1 MATIDENLRRLP
13 PQSLEAEESVLG
25 GVMLDNTALDRVV
38 ELVSVDDFYRGT
50 HRKLFRAMLDLS
62 ERSEPVDLITLSE
75 TLKARGELQ
84 EIGGTPFLAELSA
97 RVPTAANVV
106 HYAKIVRERSILR
119 GLIEAATEIAARGYQ
134 AADDV
139 EQLLDRAEQLIFGI
153 QERKVKQAFSRIAD
167 VLVGSIKMIERLY
180 EQKQAVT
187 GVPTGFADLD
197 ALTSGLQPSDLV
209 IVAGR
214 PSMGKTAFCLNI
226 AEHAAL
232 RADTGVAIFSL
243 EMAKEQLAMRM
254 LCSEAHVDLARVRTG
269 HLSDREF
276 PKLAMAAGRLAD
288 APIYIDDTPALSV
301 LELRAKARR
310 LKRDPAAKLGLV
322 VVDYIQLMRSSEGK
336 DNREQEISE
345 ISRSLKALAKELQ
358 LPVVA
363 LSQLNR
369 QVESRNPP
377 IPRLADLRES
387 GAIEQDADVICFLYR
402 EEYYVE
408 ETDKK
413 GIAEVI
419 VAKQRNGPIGNVE
432 LTFLKE
438 FTRFENREVGPEDDV
453 GGGQGSA
460 LH

>member
-1 MATIDENLRRLP
+1 MATIDESFRRVP

-25 GVMLDNTALDRVV
+25 GIVLDNGALDRVV
-38 ELVSVDDFYRGT
+38 EVIQPEDFYRAA
-50 HRKLFRAMLDLS
+50 HQKVFRAMLALS
-62 ERSEPVDLITLSE
+62 ERNEPVDLITLAE
-75 TLKARGELQ
+75 ALRVRGELADV
-84 EIGGTPFLAELSA
+84 GGASYLAELA
-97 RVPTAANVV
+97 ERVPTAANVA
-106 HYAKIVRERSILR
+106 HYARIVRERSILR
-119 GLIEAATEIAARGYQ
+119 GLISAATEIATRGYE
-134 AADDV
+134 AVDDV
-139 EQLLDRAEQLIFGI
+139 GDLLDRAEQLIFNVS
-153 QERKVKQAFSRIAD
+153 ERQVRSSFAPIAD
-167 VLVGSIKMIERLY
+167 VLVGSLKTIERLY
-180 EQKQAVT
+180 EQKQAIT

-197 ALTSGLQPSDLV
+197 RLTSGLQPSDLI

-232 RADTGVAIFSL
+232 RADVGVAVFSL
-243 EMAKEQLAMRM
+243 EMSKEQLAMRM
-254 LCSEAHVDLARVRTG
+254 LCAEARVDLARVRTG

-310 LKRDPAAKLGLV
+310 LKRDASSKLGLV
-322 VVDYIQLMRSSEGK
+322 IVDYIQLMRSAEGK
-336 DNREQEISE
+336 DSREQEISE

-369 QVESRNPP
+369 QVESRHPP

-408 ETDKK
+408 DTDKK
-413 GIAEVI
+413 GVAQVI
-419 VAKQRNGPIGNVE
+419 VAKQRNGPTDAIE
-432 LTFLKE
+432 LTFLRE
-438 FTRFENREVGPEDDV
+438 FTRFENREVAPEDEV
-453 GGGQGSA
+453 GGAGTV
-460 LH
+460 H